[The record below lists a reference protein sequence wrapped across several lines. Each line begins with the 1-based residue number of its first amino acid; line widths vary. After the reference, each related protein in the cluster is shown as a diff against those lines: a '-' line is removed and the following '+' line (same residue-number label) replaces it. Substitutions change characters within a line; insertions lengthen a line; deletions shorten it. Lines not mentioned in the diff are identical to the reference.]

1 MEEARL
7 ADGRYP
13 EAEVSLLGRPTRGE
27 TRKEA
32 WGPAFVRQRRDLTAQ
47 GMTLP
52 GHISDLRRA
61 GPGRIVV
68 LVPAHDEE
76 ALIAET
82 LQSLAAQSRPADEVI
97 VVADRCTDRTAQ
109 ISTAHG
115 ARVVESVGNTQAKA
129 GALNQVLDELLPRL
143 SDDDAVMVM
152 DSDTSLSSEFIA
164 RAARRL
170 HEQEPGLPPIGGVGA
185 IFFGYPLHGLVC
197 HLQDNEYVRYAREL
211 HRRRG
216 RADVLTGTASLY
228 PAKALRQIQRARA
241 ESTLPRGDDVYDVE
255 SLTEDNE
262 LTLALKQLGYRCVSP
277 CACIVG
283 TELMPTWSRLYYQRL
298 RWQRGALD
306 NLKAY
311 GLTRVT
317 LPYMCRQALTY
328 LSVAFV
334 PFFLTVL
341 GYYTVTKGFPGVPWF
356 WATVTGIA
364 AFERV
369 WAAKRGGWKSLLLAV
384 AIVPEVLFDQFL
396 NVVYAKALID
406 ILTRSDATWE
416 QARGRKKR
424 LRRLL
429 VTTCGLVLLLAGV
442 VGLAFACIA
451 LGIAWHLIAVFV
463 LSGAAAAV
471 IRLSR
476 LFPLGLLLSLPS
488 GEPKHDDMPPWRQ
501 PATPIPASTGSRT
514 HG

>member
-1 MEEARL
+1 M
-7 ADGRYP
+7 
-13 EAEVSLLGRPTRGE
+13 
-27 TRKEA
+27 
-32 WGPAFVRQRRDLTAQ
+32 
-47 GMTLP
+47 
-52 GHISDLRRA
+52 
-61 GPGRIVV
+61 
-68 LVPAHDEE
+68 LVPAHNEE

-82 LQSLAAQSRPADEVI
+82 LQSLAAQTRPADEVI
-97 VVADRCTDRTAQ
+97 VVADRCTDRTAH

-115 ARVVESVGNTQAKA
+115 ARVVESVANTQAKA

-143 SDDDAVMVM
+143 SDDDAVMIM
-152 DSDTSLSSEFIA
+152 DSDTSLSPEFIA

-170 HEQEPGLPPIGGVGA
+170 HEQEPGLAPIGGVGA

-228 PAKALRQIQRARA
+228 QVKGLRHVHRART
-241 ESTLPRGDDVYDVE
+241 ENTLPRGNDVYDVE

-262 LTLALKQLGYRCVSP
+262 LTLALKHLGYRCVSP

-311 GLTRVT
+311 GLTRAT
-317 LPYMCRQALTY
+317 LPYMCRQTLTY

-341 GYYTVTKGFPGVPWF
+341 GYYTITKGFPGVPWF
-356 WATVTGIA
+356 WAAVTGIA

-369 WAAKRGGWKSLLLAV
+369 WAAKRGGWKALLLAV

-406 ILTRSDATWE
+406 ILTRTDATWE
-416 QARGRKKR
+416 QTHGRKKH
-424 LRRLL
+424 LRKLL
-429 VTTCGLVLLLAGV
+429 ITMCGLVLLLAAV
-442 VGLAFACIA
+442 MGLAFACIA
-451 LGIAWHLIAVFV
+451 LGIAWYLIAVFV
-463 LSGAAAAV
+463 LFGAAAAAV
-471 IRLSR
+471 RLSR
-476 LFPLGLLLSLPS
+476 LYPLGLLLSLPS
-488 GEPKHDDMPPWRQ
+488 GEPKHDEIPPWRQ
-501 PATPIPASTGSRT
+501 PESSASAATGSRS

>member
-1 MEEARL
+1 M
-7 ADGRYP
+7 P
-13 EAEVSLLGRPTRGE
+13 
-27 TRKEA
+27 
-32 WGPAFVRQRRDLTAQ
+32 
-47 GMTLP
+47 
-52 GHISDLRRA
+52 DLRRA

-68 LVPAHDEE
+68 LVPAHNEE

-82 LQSLAAQSRPADEVI
+82 LESLAAQTRPADEVI

-115 ARVVESVGNTQAKA
+115 AKVVETVANTQAKA
-129 GALNQVLDELLPRL
+129 GALNQVLDELLPQL
-143 SDDDAVMVM
+143 SDDDAVMIM
-152 DSDTSLSSEFIA
+152 DSDTSLSPEFIA

-185 IFFGYPLHGLVC
+185 IFFGYPLRRLVC
-197 HLQDNEYVRYAREL
+197 HLQNNEYVRYAREL

-228 PAKALRQIQRARA
+228 PVRALRHVQRARA
-241 ESTLPRGDDVYDVE
+241 QSSLPRGEDVYDVQ

-262 LTLALKQLGYRCVSP
+262 LTLALKHLGYRCVSP
-277 CACIVG
+277 CACVVG

-306 NLKAY
+306 NLRAY

-317 LPYMCRQALTY
+317 LPYVCRQALTY

-334 PFFLTVL
+334 PFFFTVL
-341 GYYTVTKGFPGVPWF
+341 AYYTATDKFPGVPWF
-356 WATVTGIA
+356 WVAITGIA
-364 AFERV
+364 GFERV
-369 WAAKRGGWKSLLLAV
+369 WAAKRGGWKALLLAV
-384 AIVPEVLFDQFL
+384 AIVPEILFDQFL
-396 NVVYAKALID
+396 NMVYAKALID
-406 ILTRSDATWE
+406 LLTRTDATWE
-416 QARGRKKR
+416 QTRGRKKR
-424 LRRLL
+424 LRKLL

-463 LSGAAAAV
+463 LCGVAAAA

-476 LFPLGLLLSLPS
+476 LYPLGLLLSLPS
-488 GEPKHDDMPPWRQ
+488 GEPKHDEMPPWRQ
-501 PATPIPASTGSRT
+501 PGWPASAPTGSRS
-514 HG
+514 HR

>member
-1 MEEARL
+1 MA
-7 ADGRYP
+7 
-13 EAEVSLLGRPTRGE
+13 RPTRGQ

-32 WGPAFVRQRRDLTAQ
+32 WGPAFVRQHRALTSK
-47 GMTLP
+47 GLTLP
-52 GHISDLRRA
+52 GHIPDLRRTR
-61 GPGRIVV
+61 PGRIVV
-68 LVPAHDEE
+68 LVPAHNEE

-82 LQSLAAQSRPADEVI
+82 LQSLAAQTRPADEVI

-115 ARVVESVGNTQAKA
+115 AKVVESVANTQAKA

-143 SDDDAVMVM
+143 SDDDAVMIM
-152 DSDTSLSSEFIA
+152 DSDTSLSHEFIA

-185 IFFGYPLHGLVC
+185 IFFGYPLRRLVC
-197 HLQDNEYVRYAREL
+197 HLQNNEYVRYAREL
-211 HRRRG
+211 HRRHG

-228 PAKALRQIQRARA
+228 FVKALRHVHRART
-241 ESTLPRGDDVYDVE
+241 EHILPRGDAVYDVQ

-262 LTLALKQLGYRCVSP
+262 LTLALKHLGYRCASP

-306 NLKAY
+306 NLRAY

-317 LPYMCRQALTY
+317 LPYLCRQALTY

-341 GYYTVTKGFPGVPWF
+341 GYYTVTKEFPGLPWF
-356 WATVTGIA
+356 WVAVTGIA
-364 AFERV
+364 GFERV
-369 WAAKRGGWKSLLLAV
+369 WAAKRGGWKALLLAV

-406 ILTRSDATWE
+406 ILTSTDAAWE
-416 QARGRKKR
+416 QTRGRKKR
-424 LRRLL
+424 LRKLL
-429 VTTCGLVLLLAGV
+429 VTTCGLVLLLTGV

-463 LSGAAAAV
+463 LSGVAAAV

-476 LFPLGLLLSLPS
+476 LYPLGLLLSLPS
-488 GEPKHDDMPPWRQ
+488 GEPKHGEMPPWRQ
-501 PATPIPASTGSRT
+501 PGWPASATNGSRS
-514 HG
+514 HR

>member
-1 MEEARL
+1 MVGRL
-7 ADGRYP
+7 R
-13 EAEVSLLGRPTRGE
+13 RGQ

-32 WGPAFVRQRRDLTAQ
+32 WGPAFVRQRRDLTSD
-47 GMTLP
+47 GLTLP
-52 GHISDLRRA
+52 GHIPDLRRA

-68 LVPAHDEE
+68 VVPAHNEE

-82 LQSLAAQSRPADEVI
+82 LQSLAAQTRPADEVI

-115 ARVVESVGNTQAKA
+115 ARVVESVANTQAKA
-129 GALNQVLDELLPRL
+129 GALNQVLDKVLPRL
-143 SDDDAVMVM
+143 SDDDAVMIM
-152 DSDTSLSSEFIA
+152 DSDTSLSPEFIA

-170 HEQEPGLPPIGGVGA
+170 HEQEPRLPAIGGVGA
-185 IFFGYPLHGLVC
+185 VFFGYPLHGLVC
-197 HLQDNEYVRYAREL
+197 HLQNNEYVRYAREL

-228 PAKALRQIQRARA
+228 RAEALRHVQRARA
-241 ESTLPRGDDVYDVE
+241 EHILPRGDDVYDVQ

-262 LTLALKQLGYRCVSP
+262 LTLALKHLGYRCVSP

-306 NLKAY
+306 NLRAY

-317 LPYMCRQALTY
+317 LPYLCRQALTY
-328 LSVAFV
+328 MSVAFV

-341 GYYTVTKGFPGVPWF
+341 GYYTATKGFPGVPWF
-356 WATVTGIA
+356 WVAITGIA

-369 WAAKRGGWKSLLLAV
+369 WAAKHGGWKALLLAV

-406 ILTRSDATWE
+406 LMTRTDATWE
-416 QARGRKKR
+416 QTHGREKR
-424 LRRLL
+424 LRELL
-429 VTTCGLVLLLAGV
+429 VTIFGLILLLACAM
-442 VGLAFACIA
+442 GLALACVA
-451 LGIAWHLIAVFV
+451 LGIAWPLIAVFV
-463 LSGAAAAV
+463 LSGVAAAA

-476 LFPLGLLLSLPS
+476 LYPLGLLLSLPS
-488 GEPKHDDMPPWRQ
+488 GEPKHDEIPPWRQ
-501 PATPIPASTGSRT
+501 PGASASATGSGMAGT
-514 HG
+514 

>member
-1 MEEARL
+1 
-7 ADGRYP
+7 
-13 EAEVSLLGRPTRGE
+13 
-27 TRKEA
+27 
-32 WGPAFVRQRRDLTAQ
+32 VRHHRQLTP
-47 GMTLP
+47 GGLTLP
-52 GHISDLRRA
+52 GHVPDLRGA

-68 LVPAHDEE
+68 LVPAHNEE

-82 LQSLAAQSRPADEVI
+82 LQSLAAQTRPADEVI
-97 VVADRCTDRTAQ
+97 VVADRCTDGTAR

-115 ARVVESVGNTQAKA
+115 ARVVESIANTQAKA
-129 GALNQVLDELLPRL
+129 GALNQVLVQLLPRL
-143 SDDDAVMVM
+143 SDDDAILVM
-152 DSDTSLSSEFIA
+152 DSDTSLSPEFIA

-170 HEQEPGLPPIGGVGA
+170 QERDPASPPLGGVGA
-185 IFFGYPLHGLVC
+185 VFFGYPLRGLVC

-211 HRRRG
+211 HRRHS

-228 PAKALRQIQRARA
+228 PVNALRHVRRAR
-241 ESTLPRGDDVYDVE
+241 EEGRLPRGEDVYDVE

-262 LTLALKQLGYRCVSP
+262 LTLALKHLGYLCVSP

-298 RWQRGALD
+298 RWQRGALE

-317 LPYMCRQALTY
+317 LPYVCRQVLTY

-341 GYYTVTKGFPGVPWF
+341 LYTTFTDGFPGVPWF
-356 WATVTGIA
+356 WVAITAIA

-369 WAAKRGGWKSLLLAV
+369 WAAKRGGWKALVLAG

-396 NVVYAKALID
+396 NFVYTKALID
-406 ILTRSDATWE
+406 VQTGTAATWE
-416 QARGRKKR
+416 QAGTRE
-424 LRRLL
+424 RRRRELL
-429 VTTCGLVLLLAGV
+429 ITALGLVLFLAGV

-451 LGIAWHLIAVFV
+451 LGIAWTLVAVFV
-463 LSGAAAAV
+463 VSGVTAAV

-476 LFPLGLLLSLPS
+476 LYPLGMLLSLPS
-488 GEPKHDDMPPWRQ
+488 GESRHSEIPPWHQ
-501 PATPIPASTGSRT
+501 PGRPAHTV
-514 HG
+514 

>member
-1 MEEARL
+1 M
-7 ADGRYP
+7 
-13 EAEVSLLGRPTRGE
+13 GRPTRGQ
-27 TRKEA
+27 TREEA
-32 WGPAFVRQRRDLTAQ
+32 WGPAFVRQRRNLTAQ
-47 GMTLP
+47 GQTLP
-52 GHISDLRRA
+52 GHIPDLRRA

-68 LVPAHDEE
+68 LVPAHNEE

-82 LQSLAAQSRPADEVI
+82 LQSLAAQTRPADEVI
-97 VVADRCTDRTAQ
+97 VVADRCTDRTVQ
-109 ISTAHG
+109 ISAAHG
-115 ARVVESVGNTQAKA
+115 AKVVESVGNTQAKA
-129 GALNQVLDELLPRL
+129 GALNQVLDELLPQL

-152 DSDTSLSSEFIA
+152 DSDTSLTSEFIA

-170 HEQEPGLPPIGGVGA
+170 HEQEPSLPPIGGVGA
-185 IFFGYPLHGLVC
+185 IFFGYPLRGLVC
-197 HLQDNEYVRYAREL
+197 HLQDNEYVRYAHEL

-228 PAKALRQIQRARA
+228 RAESLRHVQRART
-241 ESTLPRGDDVYDVE
+241 EHTLPRGDDVYDVE

-262 LTLALKQLGYRCVSP
+262 LTLALKHLGYRCVSP
-277 CACIVG
+277 CACVVG
-283 TELMPTWSRLYYQRL
+283 TELMPTLSRLYYQRL

-306 NLKAY
+306 NLRAY
-311 GLTRVT
+311 GLTHDT
-317 LPYMCRQALTY
+317 LPYVCRQALTY

-341 GYYTVTKGFPGVPWF
+341 GYYTVTEGFPGVPWF
-356 WATVTGIA
+356 WAAVTGIA

-369 WAAKRGGWKSLLLAV
+369 WASKRGGWKALLLAG

-416 QARGRKKR
+416 QTRGRKKR
-424 LRRLL
+424 LRSLL
-429 VTTCGLVLLLAGV
+429 ITTGGLVLLLAGV

-451 LGIAWHLIAVFV
+451 LGIAWYLIAVFV
-463 LSGAAAAV
+463 LCGVAAAV

-476 LFPLGLLLSLPS
+476 LYPLGLLLSLPS
-488 GEPKHDDMPPWRQ
+488 GEPQHDEIPPWHQ
-501 PATPIPASTGSRT
+501 PEVSASTTADPT
-514 HG
+514 HTSDRSTRHGRGGPGRRATG